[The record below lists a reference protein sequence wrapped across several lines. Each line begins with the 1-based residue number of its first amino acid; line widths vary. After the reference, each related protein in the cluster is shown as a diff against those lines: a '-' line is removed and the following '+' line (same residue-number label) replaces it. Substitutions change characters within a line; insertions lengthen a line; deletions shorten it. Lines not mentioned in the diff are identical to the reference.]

1 MRARKTYFTIS
12 SPLAVH
18 GQYSMPGPLISKNV
32 ENDKITKY
40 DDTPI
45 GVDSKKGDSS
55 PVMQFFYTFS
65 KVKKNKKYFIFLFT
79 CLTYVGYTILTNVRG
94 DYYGKEKVTGDEPCG
109 NRNPKISLAA

>member
-1 MRARKTYFTIS
+1 
-12 SPLAVH
+12 
-18 GQYSMPGPLISKNV
+18 MPGHLITKNA

-55 PVMQFFYTFS
+55 PVMPFFCTFR
-65 KVKKNKKYFIFLFT
+65 KVKKIQKYFIFLLT
-79 CLTYVGYTILTNVRG
+79 RLTYVSYTILTNVRG
-94 DYYGKEKVTGDEPCG
+94 DYNGKEKVTGDEPCG